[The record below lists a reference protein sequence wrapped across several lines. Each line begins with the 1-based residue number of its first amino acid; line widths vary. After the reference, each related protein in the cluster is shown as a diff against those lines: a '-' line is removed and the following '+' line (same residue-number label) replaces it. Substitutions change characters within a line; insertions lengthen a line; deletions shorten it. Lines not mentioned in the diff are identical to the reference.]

1 MVTKA
6 FPLWWNVVD
15 HPQVTHWRLCRAI
28 WQQSGHHFDAIIFS
42 ILDFWSLLSFGHW
55 RAHSPNRAI
64 AVRQLD
70 SLNRSFALYLPK
82 RAAQGNEKTCKLP
95 MLASLLQIKKHGRN
109 SSNLVNHISFCK
121 KKWILPTCQVIKF
134 FPGADFS
141 LRLQLRDFDNCY
153 TQWPF
158 RRFLKIWLDSKCCAI
173 ASPSFRCVGKRHS
186 WAMTKHTKTRS
197 NFQIIP
203 TRSNNLESVEAKGI
217 KIKIKTKPAS
227 EPAVRGMQAVASA
240 WPSRP
245 ELLNPYVAGG
255 INVGKY
261 LKTAKAMVH
270 DGNTRI
276 EKNKGC

>member
-121 KKWILPTCQVIKF
+121 KKVDLTDLSSYQVFSRGWF
-134 FPGADFS
+134 FPASAAEGLWQLLHAVALPAVPENLIGQQM
-141 LRLQLRDFDNCY
+141 LRNRITQFPMRWQKALLSYDKTYKNAFQLPNHSNPIQQLRECWSQRHQDQDQNQASLWTSCAGNASSCVSL
-153 TQWPF
+153 TIKARAPEPICCRWNQ
-158 RRFLKIWLDSKCCAI
+158 RGQISKN
-173 ASPSFRCVGKRHS
+173 G
-186 WAMTKHTKTRS
+186 
-197 NFQIIP
+197 
-203 TRSNNLESVEAKGI
+203 
-217 KIKIKTKPAS
+217 
-227 EPAVRGMQAVASA
+227 
-240 WPSRP
+240 
-245 ELLNPYVAGG
+245 
-255 INVGKY
+255 
-261 LKTAKAMVH
+261 
-270 DGNTRI
+270 
-276 EKNKGC
+276 